1 MNRAGRDDRAGL
13 YKICLSFGLDDRADV
28 LLAHRI
34 SRRGTLNMDAFDH
47 AEMARDADETIDTT
61 HASDLLALW
70 RALAADRGARDER
83 TARLRAM
90 RLIGGEDA

>member
-1 MNRAGRDDRAGL
+1 
-13 YKICLSFGLDDRADV
+13 
-28 LLAHRI
+28 
-34 SRRGTLNMDAFDH
+34 MDAFDH

-90 RLIGGEDA
+90 HLIGGEDAAD